1 MSAQNNE
8 LKTALEDNAIQQ
20 GLQSQQDLQQ
30 VKEVNDNA
38 SLFNQY
44 IWPTLLPLLVSLVV
58 IGAYHYCFAN
68 KKAGVA
74 VVDVSEVVA
83 IQQSQFVKLLS
94 GANVTDKDREQSFL
108 MVSSFGERMKTAI
121 SEIQKD
127 CHCTLVVKAAIIGEV
142 ADYTDSLKA
151 KMGITGRSV
160 EAAKPTDN
168 AANVNGTVAQEDFLK
183 GLREF
188 GK

>member
-1 MSAQNNE
+1 MSKQNSDLE
-8 LKTALEDNAIQQ
+8 TALENTAT
-20 GLQSQQDLQQ
+20 QQ
-30 VKEVNDNA
+30 VQDDALKAAATDEA
-38 SLFNQY
+38 IIAAGIFTQY
-44 IWPTLLPLLVSLVV
+44 VWPVLLPLLVSLMA
-58 IGAYHYCFAN
+58 IGAYHYWFAN

-151 KMGITGRSV
+151 KMGMTGMSV
-160 EAAKPTDN
+160 EVAKPTDN
-168 AANVNGTVAQEDFLK
+168 AASANGAATQEDFLK
-183 GLREF
+183 GLRGF